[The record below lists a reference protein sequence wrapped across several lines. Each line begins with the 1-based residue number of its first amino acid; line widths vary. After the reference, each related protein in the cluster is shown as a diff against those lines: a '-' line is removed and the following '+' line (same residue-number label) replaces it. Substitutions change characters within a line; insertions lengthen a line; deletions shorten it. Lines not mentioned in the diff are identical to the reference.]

1 MYRVL
6 IVDDEPEIRQGL
18 RLKIDADKLGLELAG
33 EASNGV
39 EALERLEDEAYD
51 IVITDMNMPVMD
63 GVSFLEACRER
74 HPDVRLVVI
83 TGYEDFQYARA
94 ALRHQASDYLLKP
107 VAADELADV
116 LAKVTGELDGERQE
130 TAREE
135 RTRWELS
142 QYYKEMKEHFI
153 VRLLKGEVDRE
164 AAVFELARRFGLDAW
179 AGTEVRFLTVGL
191 RERAASVRRPAL
203 QAASE
208 NAAADRSGG
217 QAEERAGKAHPSRQ
231 DEEGARVARLSG
243 QAEEGA
249 GVARPSGQAGEGTG
263 VARPNR
269 QDEEGEGAI
278 GRFSDRS
285 PDQFRLPLELIC
297 RERALESGG
306 ACEAFRD
313 ASYPG
318 LVHFAT
324 SESEAWLQ
332 DFADKLAEQTA
343 ALLGFELA
351 IGLGRP
357 ALGLKQWKEGYL
369 SSLLAW
375 NLSGSGFAE
384 ADRRS
389 PAGRTALTG
398 EELKVL
404 ERYLERGEL
413 EAFER
418 AIRQPLH
425 EAFAVS
431 QAGFVKVIFQ
441 LYLQLESQAN
451 ESRIALDHAEQLW
464 LRPEMALALDSADKA
479 IEFLTRIA
487 EKVARQHRHE
497 AEESDHALIDAV
509 LRYIDENYMT
519 DLNLTDLAER
529 FNYNPSYF
537 SEMFKSKVGKTFIQ
551 YVTDARMAQAIRLLE
566 GTQLSLWD
574 IAELTGFSNAS
585 YFSSKFKRTYG
596 VTPSD
601 YRQRA
606 SATGKFD
613 SEMPKK

>member
-39 EALERLEDEAYD
+39 EALERLEDEAFD

-74 HPDVRLVVI
+74 HPDIRLVVI

-153 VRLLKGEVDRE
+153 VRLIKGEADRE
-164 AAVFELARRFGLDAW
+164 NAALERARRFGLDAW
-179 AGTEVRFLTVGL
+179 AEAEVRFLTVGL
-191 RERAASVRRPAL
+191 RERSAATVRRPAP
-203 QAASE
+203 QA
-208 NAAADRSGG
+208 
-217 QAEERAGKAHPSRQ
+217 
-231 DEEGARVARLSG
+231 
-243 QAEEGA
+243 
-249 GVARPSGQAGEGTG
+249 AGEGE
-263 VARPNR
+263 AAHRP
-269 QDEEGEGAI
+269 DKWGEEGNGTA
-278 GRFSDRS
+278 GRYSTRT
-285 PDQFRLPLELIC
+285 PDQFRLALELIC
-297 RERALESGG
+297 RERALESG

-324 SESEAWLQ
+324 AESEAWLR
-332 DFADKLAEQTA
+332 DFAETLAEQVA

-351 IGLGRP
+351 VGLGRS
-357 ALGLKQWKEGYL
+357 ATGFRSWKEGYL

-375 NLSGSGFAE
+375 NLSESGLAE
-384 ADRRS
+384 EDRRS

-404 ERYLERGEL
+404 ERYLSRGEL

-418 AIRQPLH
+418 AIRQPLD
-425 EAFAVS
+425 EAFKAS
-431 QAGFVKVIFQ
+431 QTGFVKVIFQ
-441 LYLQLESQAN
+441 LYLALEAQAF
-451 ESRIALDHAEQLW
+451 ESHIALDHAEQLW
-464 LRPEMALALDSADKA
+464 LRPELALALDSADKA
-479 IEFLTRIA
+479 VEFLMRIA
-487 EKVARQHRHE
+487 DKVARQQRHE

-551 YVTDARMAQAIRLLE
+551 YVTDARMTQAIRLLE

-585 YFSSKFKRTYG
+585 YFSSKFKRMHG
-596 VTPSD
+596 VSPSD
-601 YRQRA
+601 YRK
-606 SATGKFD
+606 GVK
-613 SEMPKK
+613 

>member
-18 RLKIDADKLGLELAG
+18 RLKIDADMLGLELAG

-74 HPDVRLVVI
+74 HPDIRLVVI

-153 VRLLKGEVDRE
+153 VRLIKGEVDRE
-164 AAVFELARRFGLDAW
+164 AAALERARRFGLDAW
-179 AGTEVRFLTVGL
+179 SEAEVRFLTVGL
-191 RERAASVRRPAL
+191 RERAPANRQPAQPDTALEAAPPRP
-203 QAASE
+203 
-208 NAAADRSGG
+208 NG
-217 QAEERAGKAHPSRQ
+217 QAEM
-231 DEEGARVARLSG
+231 DGA
-243 QAEEGA
+243 
-249 GVARPSGQAGEGTG
+249 T
-263 VARPNR
+263 
-269 QDEEGEGAI
+269 I
-278 GRFSDRS
+278 GGNPDRS

-324 SESEAWLQ
+324 AQSEAWLG
-332 DFADKLAEQTA
+332 DFAARLAEQTA

-351 IGLGRP
+351 VGIGRP
-357 ALGLKQWKEGYL
+357 AIGFKQWKEGYL

-375 NLSGSGFAE
+375 NLSGSGLEAE
-384 ADRRS
+384 DRRS
-389 PAGRTALTG
+389 PAGRTAMTG
-398 EELKVL
+398 EELKVI
-404 ERYLERGEL
+404 ERYLERGEP

-418 AIRQPLH
+418 AIRQPLD
-425 EAFAVS
+425 EAFAAS

-451 ESRIALDHAEQLW
+451 ESGIALDHAEQLW

-479 IEFLTRIA
+479 RVFLTRIA
-487 EKVARQHRHE
+487 EKVALQHRHE

-509 LRYIDENYMT
+509 LRFIDENYMT

-551 YVTDARMAQAIRLLE
+551 YVTDARMTQAIRLLE

-606 SATGKFD
+606 SATGKID
-613 SEMPKK
+613 SELPKK

>member
-18 RLKIDADKLGLELAG
+18 RLKIDGEKFGLELAG

-39 EALERLEDEAYD
+39 EALERLEEEAYD

-63 GVSFLEACRER
+63 GVSFLETCRVR
-74 HPDVRLVVI
+74 YPDMRLVVI

-116 LAKVTGELDGERQE
+116 LAKVAGELDGERQE
-130 TAREE
+130 TAREAQ
-135 RTRWELS
+135 TRWELS
-142 QYYKEMKEHFI
+142 QYYKEMKEHFL
-153 VRLLKGEVDRE
+153 VRLIKGEMERE
-164 AAVFELARRFGLDAW
+164 AAAYERSRRFGLDAW
-179 AGTEVRFLTVGL
+179 AEAEVRFLTVGL
-191 RERAASVRRPAL
+191 RERAGAVRPTARPT
-203 QAASE
+203 
-208 NAAADRSGG
+208 ADERTAPHRSG
-217 QAEERAGKAHPSRQ
+217 AGT
-231 DEEGARVARLSG
+231 EGTEGAAR
-243 QAEEGA
+243 
-249 GVARPSGQAGEGTG
+249 T
-263 VARPNR
+263 
-269 QDEEGEGAI
+269 
-278 GRFSDRS
+278 SDRS

-297 RERALESGG
+297 RERAQESGG

-324 SESEAWLQ
+324 TEREDWLR
-332 DFADKLAEQTA
+332 DFAAKLAEQTER
-343 ALLGFELA
+343 LLGFELA
-351 IGLGRP
+351 VGFGRP
-357 ALGLKQWKEGYL
+357 ATGFKQWKEGYL

-375 NLSGSGFAE
+375 NLSESGLAE
-384 ADRRS
+384 DDRRP

-398 EELKVL
+398 EELKVF

-418 AIRQPLH
+418 AIRQPLE
-425 EAFAVS
+425 EAFAAS

-441 LYLQLESQAN
+441 LYLQLESRAN

-479 IEFLTRIA
+479 GLFLARIA
-487 EKVARQHRHE
+487 EKVARQHRNE
-497 AEESDHALIDAV
+497 AEENDHALIDAV
-509 LRYIDENYMT
+509 LRYIGENYMT

-551 YVTDARMAQAIRLLE
+551 YITDARMAQAIRLLE
-566 GTQLSLWD
+566 GTQLGLWD

-585 YFSSKFKRTYG
+585 YFSSKFKRMYG

-606 SATGKFD
+606 SATGKID
-613 SEMPKK
+613 SEVPKK

>member
-18 RLKIDADKLGLELAG
+18 RLKIDAGKLGLELAG

-74 HPDVRLVVI
+74 HPDIRLVVI

-116 LAKVTGELDGERQE
+116 LSKVTGELDGERQE

-142 QYYKEMKEHFI
+142 QYYKEMKEHFV
-153 VRLLKGEVDRE
+153 VRLIKGEVDRE
-164 AAVFELARRFGLDAW
+164 AAALERARRFGLDAW
-179 AGTEVRFLTVGL
+179 SEAEVRFLTVGL
-191 RERAASVRRPAL
+191 RERAPANR
-203 QAASE
+203 QPA
-208 NAAADRSGG
+208 
-217 QAEERAGKAHPSRQ
+217 QAEV
-231 DEEGARVARLSG
+231 DGA
-243 QAEEGA
+243 
-249 GVARPSGQAGEGTG
+249 T
-263 VARPNR
+263 
-269 QDEEGEGAI
+269 I
-278 GRFSDRS
+278 GGNPDRS

-313 ASYPG
+313 AGYPG

-324 SESEAWLQ
+324 VESEAWLG
-332 DFADKLAEQTA
+332 DFAAQLAEQTA

-351 IGLGRP
+351 VGIGRP
-357 ALGLKQWKEGYL
+357 AIGFKQWKEGYL

-375 NLSGSGFAE
+375 NLSGSGLHE
-384 ADRRS
+384 EDRRS
-389 PAGRTALTG
+389 PAGRTAMTG
-398 EELKVL
+398 EELKVI
-404 ERYLERGEL
+404 ERYLERGEP

-418 AIRQPLH
+418 AIRLPLD
-425 EAFAVS
+425 EAFAAS

-451 ESRIALDHAEQLW
+451 ESGIALDHAEQLW
-464 LRPEMALALDSADKA
+464 LRPEMALALDTADKA
-479 IEFLTRIA
+479 RVFLTRIA
-487 EKVARQHRHE
+487 EKVALQHRHE

-509 LRYIDENYMT
+509 LRFIDENYMT

-606 SATGKFD
+606 SATGKID
-613 SEMPKK
+613 SELPKK

>member
-63 GVSFLEACRER
+63 GVSFLEVCRER

-116 LAKVTGELDGERQE
+116 LAKVIGGLDDERQE

-153 VRLLKGEVDRE
+153 VRLIKGEVDRE
-164 AAVFELARRFGLDAW
+164 AAAFERARKFGLDAW

-191 RERAASVRRPAL
+191 RERKDFIRQPAPPASAAGSEAPA
-203 QAASE
+203 AG
-208 NAAADRSGG
+208 AAAHRPGGEAGRGGGNERTPDGLPDRSP
-217 QAEERAGKAHPSRQ
+217 ERFPDRSLDR
-231 DEEGARVARLSG
+231 S
-243 QAEEGA
+243 
-249 GVARPSGQAGEGTG
+249 
-263 VARPNR
+263 
-269 QDEEGEGAI
+269 
-278 GRFSDRS
+278 SDRS
-285 PDQFRLPLELIC
+285 PEKFRLPLELIC
-297 RERALESGG
+297 RERAQESGG

-324 SESEAWLQ
+324 IESEAWLR
-332 DFADKLAEQTA
+332 DFAGGLAQQTA
-343 ALLGFELA
+343 ELLGFELA
-351 IGLGRP
+351 VGIGRSAMGF
-357 ALGLKQWKEGYL
+357 KQWKEGYL

-375 NLSGSGFAE
+375 NLSESGLADE
-384 ADRRS
+384 DRR
-389 PAGRTALTG
+389 PAAGRTALTG
-398 EELKVL
+398 EELMVIG
-404 ERYLERGEL
+404 RYLERGEL

-418 AIRQPLH
+418 AIRQPLD
-425 EAFAVS
+425 EAFGNS

-441 LYLQLESQAN
+441 LYLQLESQAF
-451 ESRIALDHAEQLW
+451 ESGIALDHAEQLW

-479 IEFLTRIA
+479 CAFLARIA
-487 EKVARQHRHE
+487 EKVGRQRRHA
-497 AEESDHALIDAV
+497 AEENDHALIDAV

-585 YFSSKFKRTYG
+585 YFSSKFKRMYG

-606 SATGKFD
+606 STTGKID
-613 SEMPKK
+613 SELPKK

>member
-1 MYRVL
+1 MYLVL

-18 RLKIDADKLGLELAG
+18 KLKIDADKLGLELAG

-39 EALERLEDEAYD
+39 EALERLEDEAFD

-74 HPDVRLVVI
+74 HPDIRLVVI

-116 LAKVTGELDGERQE
+116 LAKVTAELDGERQE

-135 RTRWELS
+135 RTKWELS
-142 QYYKEMKEHFI
+142 QYYQEMKEHFI
-153 VRLLKGEVDRE
+153 VRLIKGEADRE
-164 AAVFELARRFGLDAW
+164 AAALERARKFGLDAW
-179 AGTEVRFLTVGL
+179 SGMEVRFLTVGL
-191 RERAASVRRPAL
+191 RRRTAARTP
-203 QAASE
+203 
-208 NAAADRSGG
+208 
-217 QAEERAGKAHPSRQ
+217 
-231 DEEGARVARLSG
+231 
-243 QAEEGA
+243 
-249 GVARPSGQAGEGTG
+249 
-263 VARPNR
+263 
-269 QDEEGEGAI
+269 
-278 GRFSDRS
+278 DRS
-285 PDQFRLPLELIC
+285 PDQFRLALELIC
-297 RERALESGG
+297 RERAQESGG

-324 SESEAWLQ
+324 AESEAWQ
-332 DFADKLAEQTA
+332 RDFAERLAEQAA

-351 IGLGRP
+351 VGLGRP
-357 ALGLKQWKEGYL
+357 ATGFGQWKEGYL
-369 SSLLAW
+369 SALLAW
-375 NLSGSGFAE
+375 NLSESGLAE
-384 ADRRS
+384 EDRRT

-404 ERYLERGEL
+404 ERYLARGEL
-413 EAFER
+413 NAFER
-418 AIRQPLH
+418 AIRQPLD
-425 EAFAVS
+425 EAFAAS

-441 LYLQLESQAN
+441 LYLALESQAF
-451 ESRIALDHAEQLW
+451 ELHIAIDHAEQLW
-464 LRPEMALALDSADKA
+464 LRPELALALDSADKA

-487 EKVARQHRHE
+487 DKVARQHRHE
-497 AEESDHALIDAV
+497 AEENDHALIDAV

-585 YFSSKFKRTYG
+585 YFSAKFKRMYG

-601 YRQRA
+601 YRK
-606 SATGKFD
+606 GFK
-613 SEMPKK
+613 